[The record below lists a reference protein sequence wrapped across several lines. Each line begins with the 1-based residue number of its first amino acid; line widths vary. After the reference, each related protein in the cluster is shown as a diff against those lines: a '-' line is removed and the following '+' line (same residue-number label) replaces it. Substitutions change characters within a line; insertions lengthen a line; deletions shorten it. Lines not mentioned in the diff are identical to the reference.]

1 MSTSPSGEDAAV
13 QLHIIKRFRAAL
25 PYSMVGGALLALAL
39 SWHAPLRNIL
49 LWWGVLI
56 SWQCLYLQSI
66 RHYLNAATG
75 AGLTL
80 RQFHGFVLMTT
91 LAGIWWGSAV
101 WWLVPDGDPLYLI
114 VVMLWLAAVAA
125 SYAAYLTGIRY
136 LPLMVLGLMLLTVL
150 PRLWMADSPV
160 LHLAGLSVLLFT
172 VVLITMTWPLHRYLR
187 ENYAVR
193 EENNR
198 LLQDMTA
205 QQETL
210 DQYNQQLEQRGREL
224 DIALA
229 RVETLVAHDPLT
241 GVLSRRAIMI
251 QAEHRLVEAA
261 AGKPFCLAM
270 LDLDHFK
277 SINDGYG
284 HLVGDEVLRQVCRL
298 VGAQMRCNDSL
309 GRYGGEEFMLLLEGM
324 NLEAAMLRLES
335 IREDIARHDWS
346 GLLGS
351 RGVTVS
357 MGLMHW
363 QPGMDLPQ
371 LIKRADDLLYAA
383 KRAGRNQVLTE
394 ALARQLVRGLA

>member
-1 MSTSPSGEDAAV
+1 MQRWHKAAS
-13 QLHIIKRFRAAL
+13 A
-25 PYSMVGGALLALAL
+25 
-39 SWHAPLRNIL
+39 
-49 LWWGVLI
+49 
-56 SWQCLYLQSI
+56 
-66 RHYLNAATG
+66 
-75 AGLTL
+75 AGLL
-80 RQFHGFVLMTT
+80 RRQFHGFVLMTMV
-91 LAGIWWGSAV
+91 AGIWWGSAV

-125 SYAAYLTGIRY
+125 SYAAYLTGIRA
-136 LPLMVLGLMLLTVL
+136 LPLLVLGLMLLTVL
-150 PRLWMADSPV
+150 PRLWIVDTPV
-160 LHLAGLSVLLFT
+160 LHLAGMSILLFT
-172 VVLITMTWPLHRYLR
+172 AVLITMTWPLHRYLR
-187 ENYAVR
+187 ENYAAR

-251 QAEHRLVEAA
+251 QADHLLIEAV

-324 NLEAAMLRLES
+324 TPEAAILRLENV
-335 IREDIARHDWS
+335 RQEIAQHDWS
-346 GLLGS
+346 GLLGA

-357 MGLMHW
+357 MGLIHW
-363 QPGMDLPQ
+363 QPGLDVPQ

-394 ALARQLVRGLA
+394 ALARELVRGQG